1 MTAVCR
7 AHRNFSLLGAFV
19 RDNEIK
25 PAALA
30 DLTGISRQHLYRLRF
45 GLMEPT
51 RPVMIWLT
59 LGCRR
64 ILRREVLVT
73 ELFDFEESH
82 P

>member
-1 MTAVCR
+1 MPR
-7 AHRNFSLLGAFV
+7 ALRELSRLGTFI
-19 RDNEIK
+19 RDNDVR
-25 PAALA
+25 PGDLA
-30 DLTGISRQHLYRLRF
+30 DLTGVSRQHLYRLRL

-64 ILRREVLVT
+64 LLRRQVLVT
-73 ELFDFEESH
+73 ELFDLGER

>member
-1 MTAVCR
+1 MPR
-7 AHRNFSLLGAFV
+7 RLRYRFSRLGKFL
-19 RDNEIK
+19 RDNDVS
-25 PAALA
+25 PAELA
-30 DLTGISRQHLYRLRF
+30 DLTGVSRQHLYRLRF

-73 ELFDFEESH
+73 ELFDFKD
-82 P
+82 PGR